1 MNPGELWT
9 NRSPR
14 ELAGTLGLMGFQVS
28 HNTVDMLLRDVMGLG
43 HRQAA
48 KDVSM
53 GTTADR
59 DAQFRRINELRRHFE
74 MWGLPIISIDTKKKE
89 LLGNF
94 YRPGACRTN
103 GLAHTY
109 DHDFATVSDGKLIP
123 YGVYDVTANE
133 ALMTL
138 AQGSDTGELVGDS
151 IRTWWNRMG
160 KYRYAGAGRI
170 LVLADSGGSNGYRVN
185 LFHEQLWK
193 LAHWI
198 GIPFRVAH
206 LPSYCSKYN
215 PIDHRLFCHVSRS
228 LKGIIFR
235 SIETIRD
242 AVARTTTR
250 TGLKVKVS
258 VMQRNYERGVKA
270 SEAFLMG
277 DFIRRDDYLPNYNYT
292 TINYS

>member
-28 HNTVDMLLRDVMGLG
+28 HNTVDLLLRDVLGLG
-43 HRQAA
+43 RRQAA

-53 GTTADR
+53 GMTADR
-59 DAQFRRINELRRHFE
+59 DAQFRRIDELRRHFE
-74 MWGLPIISIDTKKKE
+74 MWGMPIISIDTKKKE

-103 GLAHTY
+103 GQVHTY
-109 DHDFATVSDGKLIP
+109 DHDFATASDGKIIP

-193 LAHWI
+193 LAHSI

-228 LKGIIFR
+228 LKGVIFR
-235 SIETIRD
+235 SIESIRD
-242 AVARTTTR
+242 AVARTTTS

-258 VMQRNYERGVKA
+258 VMQRIYQRGVQA

-277 DFIRRDDYLPNYNYT
+277 DYILRDYNLPNYNYT